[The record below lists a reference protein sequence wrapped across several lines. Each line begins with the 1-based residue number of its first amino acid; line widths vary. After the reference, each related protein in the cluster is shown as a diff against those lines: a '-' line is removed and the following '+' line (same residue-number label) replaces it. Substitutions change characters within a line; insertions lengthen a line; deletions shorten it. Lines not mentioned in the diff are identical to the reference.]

1 MVPFHAQL
9 WGKPGP
15 DPLIP
20 LRSDRLPPAATRR
33 RTSPAWRRSCPGA
46 PHTTVDVAWS
56 VTNVRYLWCLRH
68 EISSTPM
75 FTNPLNRSGSRTSA
89 ETRWHI
95 APTVRHATRANV
107 ATVDL
112 SERVTSHTTR
122 SSKSD
127 VNRAPRRANGTP
139 SVTTPWTGQA
149 SRRRRILSRHRRPP
163 RSRCLQ
169 DESTSRR
176 SYRRDVVNEH
186 TGQANTRRRR
196 QTSMTTDP
204 PPAGSSRSTPTTR
217 SPGRSRTR
225 FSKVVA
231 RTGGSRIG
239 CCRSPDP
246 TSHPCHNPHTS
257 RTTPGDSTPLP
268 NHSYGRRAGETS
280 AYSSA
285 GSDLLSAILT
295 HAVGTSG

>member
-1 MVPFHAQL
+1 MVWLTNSHVAHAMQ
-9 WGKPGP
+9 KDRQQP
-15 DPLIP
+15 
-20 LRSDRLPPAATRR
+20 RSSAPKGTLSDSFR
-33 RTSPAWRRSCPGA
+33 SPEK
-46 PHTTVDVAWS
+46 
-56 VTNVRYLWCLRH
+56 WCLRQ

-75 FTNPLNRSGSRTSA
+75 FTNPLSRSGSSTSA

-127 VNRAPRRANGTP
+127 VNRAPGRANGTP

-176 SYRRDVVNEH
+176 SYRRNVVNEH

-239 CCRSPDP
+239 CCRSPTLRAIRATTP
-246 TSHPCHNPHTS
+246 TPPTPRLATAHRS
-257 RTTPGDSTPLP
+257 RTTVM
-268 NHSYGRRAGETS
+268 AGEPLLARSLIS
-280 AYSSA
+280 ARTRCATGPS
-285 GSDLLSAILT
+285 
-295 HAVGTSG
+295 